1 MVENKERACDTG
13 FGKIKVIQKQGLGY
27 GVDAVLLAGF
37 SAGETGAKPIPEG
50 AEVADLGTG
59 SGIVA
64 MIIAHKIPHTK
75 ICGMELRSD
84 ACDRAR
90 KSIEISELSDRVF
103 VENIDIADFAYNMNK
118 IGCTAERT
126 AEQDSEQTAMQ
137 NPERIAVQNPAQ
149 NLAEHFAKYDAVV
162 SNPPYFK
169 KNSAIPSE
177 SSDKYIA
184 RHETSAELA
193 DFLLAA
199 ARMLKD
205 GGDLYM
211 VHRPDRMVDVLS
223 EMRAAGLEP
232 KELQLVTPR
241 QDEAANIMLV
251 HGIKGGGAEL
261 KLLPEIPVHDEKQNY
276 TNIINRIYERR
287 I

>member
-118 IGCTAERT
+118 IGCTAEQTAEQIPERT
-126 AEQDSEQTAMQ
+126 AE
-137 NPERIAVQNPAQ
+137 RIATQ
-149 NLAEHFAKYDAVV
+149 NLAKHLARYDAVV

-211 VHRPDRMVDVLS
+211 VHRPDRMVDILS

-241 QDEAANIMLV
+241 QGEAANIMLV

>member
-64 MIIAHKIPHTK
+64 MIIAHKIPHTR

-118 IGCTAERT
+118 IGCT
-126 AEQDSEQTAMQ
+126 
-137 NPERIAVQNPAQ
+137 
-149 NLAEHFAKYDAVV
+149 AEHFAKYDAVV

-241 QDEAANIMLV
+241 QGEAANIMLV